1 MTVPRL
7 TRPLLLEDPA
17 RVADGAGGFAES
29 WTVLGQV
36 WAELSLRSGRERG
49 GFSTAR
55 FRIVVRAAPQGSTM
69 RPRPDQRF
77 RDGARL
83 FRIEAV
89 SERDPEGRFLTC
101 YANEEV
107 VA

>member
-1 MTVPRL
+1 MSTPRL
-7 TRPLLLEDPA
+7 NRTLLLETPA

-36 WAELSLRSGRERG
+36 WAEVSLRSGREKA

-55 FRIVVRAAPQGSTM
+55 FRIVVRGAPQGSTM

-77 RDGARL
+77 REGTRV

-89 SERDPEGRFLTC
+89 SERDAEGRYLTC

>member
-7 TRPLLLEDPA
+7 NRALLLEEA
-17 RVADGAGGFAES
+17 TRVADGAGGFAEA
-29 WTVLGQV
+29 WTVLGQI
-36 WAELSLRSGRERG
+36 WAEVSLRSGREAR

-55 FRIVVRAAPQGSTM
+55 FRIVLRAAPQGSTL

-77 RDGARL
+77 REGERV

-89 SERDPEGRFLTC
+89 SERDAEGRYLTC